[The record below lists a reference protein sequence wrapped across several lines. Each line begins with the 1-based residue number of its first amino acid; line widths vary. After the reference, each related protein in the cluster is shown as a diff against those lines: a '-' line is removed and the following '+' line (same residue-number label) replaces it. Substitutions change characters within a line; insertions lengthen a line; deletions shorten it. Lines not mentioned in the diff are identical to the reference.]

1 MRTLI
6 ALTAALALL
15 PAATAAAQAPP
26 APEPPTLSV
35 TGAGV
40 VQAKPDTATIFIDV
54 RRIGIDR
61 ERPRTSANRRTRQII
76 AAVRRLGV
84 AREDIQTSGITLDE
98 QRLRPRRK
106 GGKIRI
112 RYVAH
117 NQLTV
122 RTTLLAVV
130 GRVFDV
136 ATRAGAT
143 DFSGPQFQVVNR
155 TPHRAD
161 ATAAAVDDARQRAD
175 AAARALG
182 LRVIGVRSVTLD
194 SSSSRTGADEAG
206 SLPSSDSAGGGGTR
220 TPVTPGL
227 EAIGAQVSV
236 VFELGT

>member
-26 APEPPTLSV
+26 APDPPTLSV

-40 VQAKPDTATIFIDV
+40 VQASPDTATIFIDV
-54 RRIGIDR
+54 RRVGVDR

-84 AREDIQTSGITLDE
+84 ARADIQTRGITLDE

-106 GGKIRI
+106 GGRTRI

-117 NQLTV
+117 NQLAV
-122 RTTLLAVV
+122 RTTALEVV
-130 GRVFDV
+130 GRIFDV

-143 DFSGPQFQVVNR
+143 DFSGPQFEVVNR

-161 ATAAAVDDARQRAD
+161 ATAAAVDDARRRAD

-182 LRVIGVRSVTLD
+182 LRVIGVRSVTLE
-194 SSSSRTGADEAG
+194 SSSPTGSDEISTLPQADGG
-206 SLPSSDSAGGGGTR
+206 SGGGTR

-227 EAIGAQVSV
+227 EQIGARVSV
-236 VFELGT
+236 VFELGI